1 MTLWRF
7 SDYCTADGKNLIQQW
22 YSEQDEA
29 VQAVFDETL
38 LTLRVVEDWADPGVM
53 EFKEL
58 TREHRGLSEIRF
70 DIPVVDPNTKKLF
83 KRRFR
88 PVGIWRP
95 DRREFIFLLGCE
107 KSGRTYKPH
116 NAFGLALAHK
126 EQFEQG
132 KGMICEHT

>member
-1 MTLWRF
+1 MALWRF

-38 LTLRVVEDWADPGVM
+38 LTLRAVDDWADPDVK

-58 TREHRGLSEIRF
+58 TREHRGLGEIRF
-70 DIPVVDPNTKKLF
+70 DIPAVDPNTKNPF
-83 KRRFR
+83 KRGFR

-107 KSGRTYKPH
+107 KSGRT
-116 NAFGLALAHK
+116 L
-126 EQFEQG
+126 Q
-132 KGMICEHT
+132 TT